1 MSNLI
6 LHHTSIPVRDVQAS
20 AEFYEELFGL
30 KRLPRPPFSID
41 GVWFACGDGQVHLVE
56 NPSGT
61 YRSQPVIDIADIHFA
76 FQTDNFEGMAEK
88 LKARGFSE
96 TADNGDPKRIL
107 VSLNGPA
114 GFPQLY
120 LLDPDFNIVE
130 VNAAPI

>member
-6 LHHTSIPVRDVQAS
+6 LHHTSIPVRDLGVS

-30 KRLPRPPFSID
+30 KRLRRPPFSVD
-41 GVWFACGDGQVHLVE
+41 GVWLACGDGQLHLVE

-61 YRSQPVIDIADIHFA
+61 YRSQPAIDIADIHFA
-76 FQTDNFEGMAEK
+76 FWTDNFKGMVER
-88 LKARGFSE
+88 LKAGGFSE
-96 TADNGDPKRIL
+96 TAENGDPKRIL
-107 VSLNGPA
+107 VSRNGPA

-130 VNAAPI
+130 VNAAPV